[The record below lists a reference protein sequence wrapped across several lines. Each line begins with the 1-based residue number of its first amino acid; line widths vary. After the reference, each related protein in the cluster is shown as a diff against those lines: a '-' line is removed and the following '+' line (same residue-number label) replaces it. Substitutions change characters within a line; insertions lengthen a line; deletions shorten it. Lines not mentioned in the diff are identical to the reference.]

1 MRMKPEHYQRLYAIS
16 RLPHLTLR
24 SQLIVARRLAR
35 QALADRQMT
44 RALFRDAVQTAE
56 AGLPF
61 TQRRLEAVKRVQKE
75 SRGTY
80 SAGFVELGGWL
91 YQMDETL
98 TLRYGFDGICDL
110 LEVNPAHRPEVLEY
124 AEDTKRAIA
133 AAAFIAGREDSAS
146 SQSGRRPADWKRGP
160 FFEVFL
166 VMTMDMVRRRPDAMP
181 DPTAPGGPLYGITT
195 YTRMADGTM
204 ARNAPTVTVHDAQ
217 GSRVVKGGPR
227 DSHA

>member
-1 MRMKPEHYQRLYAIS
+1 MRMKPEHYRHLYEIS

-35 QALADRQMT
+35 QALADRLMT
-44 RALFRDAVQTAE
+44 RSLLRDAVKTAE

-61 TQRRLEAVKRVQKE
+61 TQRRLEEVKRMQEE
-75 SRGTY
+75 SRDTY
-80 SAGFVELGGWL
+80 RAGFLELGRWL

-110 LEVNPAHRPEVLEY
+110 LEVNPVHRPEVLQY
-124 AEDTKRAIA
+124 AEDKKRAIA

-166 VMTMDMVRRRPDAMP
+166 EMTMDMVRRHPDAMP
-181 DPTAPGGPLYGITT
+181 DPTAPGGPLYGIPT
-195 YTRMADGTM
+195 YTRMADGAM
-204 ARNAPTVTVHDAQ
+204 VRNAPTVTVHDGH

-227 DSHA
+227 GRHA